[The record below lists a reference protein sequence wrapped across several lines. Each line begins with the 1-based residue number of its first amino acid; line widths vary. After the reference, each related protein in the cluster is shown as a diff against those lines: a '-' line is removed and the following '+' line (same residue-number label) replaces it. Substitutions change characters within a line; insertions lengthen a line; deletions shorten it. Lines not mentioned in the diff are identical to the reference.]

1 MTFGIFAAFAL
12 GDHAALRSLG
22 DEYVQLAREGALLNL
37 GEALHYVGLLE
48 IRAGSLAHA
57 DAYFT
62 QRAELEEIRSLYRA
76 DTVGQMLVLAWR
88 GDEAATRA
96 SASAMAKESSECSL
110 GLNAV
115 HIDAAL
121 AILEL
126 GLGNYTAATRA
137 ASEGWKNEIA
147 TNVLIAADAIEAHAR
162 SGTPE
167 LAAEYV
173 ALLDERARR
182 RRTCRS
188 SSDCW
193 RARGR

>member
-1 MTFGIFAAFAL
+1 MLHCVASAMST
-12 GDHAALRSLG
+12 SNS
-22 DEYVQLAREGALLNL
+22 LARVPSSTWVRRCTTSAYLRFGPARL
-37 GEALHYVGLLE
+37 V
-48 IRAGSLAHA
+48 HA
-57 DAYFT
+57 DVYFT

-76 DTVGQMLVLAWR
+76 NTVGQMLVLAWR

-173 ALLDERARR
+173 ALLDERAAATNMPLE
-182 RRTCRS
+182 RRTAGA
-188 SSDCW
+188 
-193 RARGR
+193 ARGRC